1 MKIIMEGI
9 YRNGNLCDCG
19 INDSRSVLAGVRTI
33 EWILRRNKMRTI
45 WNEYGGTILGVV
57 GAAVIT
63 GVTACMLLPEGSI
76 YKIIMAFSQSIC

>member
-1 MKIIMEGI
+1 
-9 YRNGNLCDCG
+9 
-19 INDSRSVLAGVRTI
+19 
-33 EWILRRNKMRTI
+33 MRTI

-76 YKIIMAFSQSIC
+76 YKIIMAFSKSIC